1 MICNI
6 TDYQYM
12 HYIKFQLPSTFY
24 HITFFVQFY
33 RDYTENSVCGCL
45 SFKSSMLWV
54 VSEPAIWFGSEASD
68 LTPDISSDIP
78 VNFSWGD
85 AGFTQTKMMSC
96 WADFQFSRHIFL
108 TNLCKMFIF
117 PSQGMS
123 RHDNITGW
131 WPAVTVRTKCQ
142 SSFIHQQLAI

>member
-1 MICNI
+1 
-6 TDYQYM
+6 M

-24 HITFFVQFY
+24 HDTFFCSVLLRLFWKFSLWMFECWEFY
-33 RDYTENSVCGCL
+33 AMSGQWACDMVWIRL
-45 SFKSSMLWV
+45 
-54 VSEPAIWFGSEASD
+54 ASD

-131 WPAVTVRTKCQ
+131 RPAVTVRTKCQ